1 MKVIID
7 RDECIGDGICENV
20 CPEVFEVRDDGLAY
34 VLSFEETPELIEKIE
49 EAIDEC
55 PTSAIS
61 MEEEG
66 EEGEEAEGIAEE
78 A

>member
-7 RDECIGDGICENV
+7 PDECIGDGICENI
-20 CPEVFEVRDDGLAY
+20 CPEVFELRDDGLAY
-34 VLSFEETPELIEKIE
+34 VLSFDETPEMLEKIE

-61 MEEEG
+61 MEED
-66 EEGEEAEGIAEE
+66 EAEGSEE